1 MKTLPIV
8 LVLAVLVMVGCDQKL
23 RMTVNNTTHETRDVS
38 VSVGGQRPQRLGT
51 VRAGGS
57 MKHTFKIPKDSL
69 PTELQWRCGGLQ
81 GQETVVKGQKKLVIN
96 VERDTAVVTDG
107 NAEIDRRVES
117 QTIIDVRSNTVVE

>member
-8 LVLAVLVMVGCDQKL
+8 LVLAVLILVGCDHKL
-23 RMTVNNTTHETRDVS
+23 QMTVNNTTQESRDIS
-38 VSVGGQRPQRLGT
+38 VGVGGQRPQRLGT

-57 MKHTFKIPKDSL
+57 MKHTIKIPKDEL
-69 PTELQWRCGGLQ
+69 PAELRWRCGGLQ
-81 GQETVVKGQKKLVIN
+81 GQETISKGQKKLVIN

-117 QTIIDVRSNTVVE
+117 QTIIDVRSGTVVE